1 MEILDGK
8 LMAAQAEAALKVRV
22 DALRA
27 KGHTPGLQV
36 ILVGDDPASQLYV
49 GNKEKM
55 CERLG
60 IYSKTVRMP
69 EDTTQEELERVIRKA
84 NENPA
89 IHGILV
95 QVPLPLHLDAAKAL
109 DLIKPEKD
117 ADGFHTVS
125 IGKLLCGIPG
135 PVACT
140 PRGVMEML
148 RIAGID
154 VAGKDAV
161 VVGRSNIVGK
171 PMAVL
176 LMHANATVTICHSK
190 TKNLAAHTRRADV
203 LVAAIGRPKFITADM
218 VKEGAVVIDV
228 GMNRVDG
235 KFCGDVDFEAVKEK
249 ASYITPVPGGVGR
262 MTVAM
267 LMANTL
273 DAAEKAFQ

>member
-8 LMAAQAEAALKVRV
+8 LMAAQVEAELKARV
-22 DALRA
+22 DKLREV
-27 KGHTPGLQV
+27 GHTPGLQV
-36 ILVGDDPASQLYV
+36 ILVGEDPASQLYV

-55 CERLG
+55 CGRLG

-69 EDTTQEELERVIRKA
+69 EETTQEELEHVIRKA
-84 NENPA
+84 NGDPA
-89 IHGILV
+89 IHGLLV
-95 QVPLPLHLDAAKAL
+95 QVPLPSHLNAARAL
-109 DLIKPEKD
+109 ELIAPEKD

-140 PRGVMEML
+140 PRGVMQML
-148 RIAGID
+148 KIAGID
-154 VAGKDAV
+154 AAGKDAV

-190 TKNLAAHTRRADV
+190 TKDLAAHTRRADL
-203 LVAAIGRPKFITADM
+203 LVAAIGKPKFITADM
-218 VKEGAVVIDV
+218 VKDGAVVIDV

-267 LMANTL
+267 LMANTVE
-273 DAAEKAFQ
+273 AAEKTFQ

>member
-8 LMAAQAEAALKVRV
+8 LMAAQAEAELKVRV

-36 ILVGDDPASQLYV
+36 ILVGEDPASQLYV

-84 NENPA
+84 NESSA

-95 QVPLPLHLDAAKAL
+95 QVPLPQHLDAAKAL

-148 RIAGID
+148 KIAGID

-176 LMHANATVTICHSK
+176 LMHANATVTVCHSK
-190 TKNLAAHTRRADV
+190 TKNLAAHIRRADI
-203 LVAAIGRPKFITADM
+203 LVAAIGKPKFITADM
-218 VKEGAVVIDV
+218 VKDGAVVIDV

-235 KFCGDVDFEAVKEK
+235 KFCGDVDFENVKAK

-273 DAAEKAFQ
+273 DAAEKAFR